1 MAYDMAPWFKQ
12 LIRKLP
18 EERLHNMRIKL
29 NSLNDSH
36 VSTQKMIVTIDAELL
51 RRKWSRDL
59 GRRRNQ

>member
-1 MAYDMAPWFKQ
+1 MAVDIAPEFRR

-18 EERLHNMRIKL
+18 EDLLRNMRIKL
-29 NSLNDSH
+29 NSLNDFH